1 MKCEKCKWDFPEREI
16 HTSHDVPKYLGG
28 TDAEGRHYLC
38 TNCHDAYEMDV
49 LKLVMMNY
57 IKKNQKEFEQYKW
70 CAKLVKRY
78 FFKEEN

>member
-28 TDAEGRHYLC
+28 IDADGRHYLC
-38 TNCHDAYEMDV
+38 TNCHDIYEMDV
-49 LKLVMMNY
+49 LKLVMMCY

-78 FFKEEN
+78 FFKEKN